1 MTSSAYFAVDLP
13 AELSVDQLTKIYT
26 WGQET
31 CIQSNLI
38 MQTNGWYLL
47 IAQRAEERDLRSL
60 QRLISTNLRNWGIPP
75 PKQQKGWVRL
85 LTKEEFE
92 ARHGGGTQD
101 VAATAAEL
109 AQEEE
114 RSVPSICS
122 TAREASTRCA
132 ADPGMLH
139 LPLNLLTVS
148 AQ

>member
-1 MTSSAYFAVDLP
+1 MTSPYFAVDLP
-13 AELSVDQLTKIYT
+13 ELSVDQLTHVYT

-31 CIQSNLI
+31 CIQSKI
-38 MQTNGWYLL
+38 MMQSNGWYLL

-85 LTKEEFE
+85 LTKEEFL
-92 ARHGGGTQD
+92 ARQGSTQD
-101 VAATAAEL
+101 VAATATEP

-114 RSVPSICS
+114 RTVP
-122 TAREASTRCA
+122 TRCA

-139 LPLNLLTVS
+139 LPPNLLTVS